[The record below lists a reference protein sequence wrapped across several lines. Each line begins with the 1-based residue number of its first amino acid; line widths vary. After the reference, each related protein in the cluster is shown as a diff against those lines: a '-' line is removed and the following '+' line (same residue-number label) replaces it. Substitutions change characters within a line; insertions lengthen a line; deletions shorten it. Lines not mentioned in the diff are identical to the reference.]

1 MDKQSRL
8 LALSQG
14 LEHASRSRD
23 WPALARADAE
33 LASALRQWP
42 SLAGWSAAEREALQA
57 LQRSHAQARAH
68 CEAELK
74 ALGDTLK
81 DMREGRDRWQ
91 AYAQSTHWQ
100 AQGEQA

>member
-8 LALSQG
+8 LALGQG
-14 LEHASRSRD
+14 LERASRSRD

-42 SLAGWSAAEREALQA
+42 SLAGWSAAERVALQT
-57 LQRSHAQARAH
+57 LQHSHADARAQ

-74 ALGDTLK
+74 TLGDTLK
-81 DMREGRDRWQ
+81 EMREGRDRWQ

-100 AQGEQA
+100 EQGDQA